1 MDLSRMIESRHTE
14 SDNYTVRLQIGDV
27 LSLEQGNPRRMGKG
41 KSDGSLL
48 RRTSH
53 LRVIR
58 IIVSGEDIDNCV
70 VEDARE
76 R

>member
-1 MDLSRMIESRHTE
+1 MIESRHTE
-14 SDNYTVRLQIGDV
+14 SDDTVRLQIGDV
-27 LSLEQGNPRRMGKG
+27 WSLEQGNRRRMGKG

-58 IIVSGEDIDNCV
+58 IIVSVEDIDNCV
-70 VEDARE
+70 WLRMRE
-76 R
+76 NAK